1 MLITFFPEDCLRWC
15 VMGWVYLVGN
25 GINRAINNDAFSLG
39 IGMKEAWK
47 ILDQENCVKLLKII

>member
-1 MLITFFPEDCLRWC
+1 
-15 VMGWVYLVGN
+15 MGWVYLVGN